1 VTLAVTANQMAS
13 RKLSA
18 TEVLALLHPHDED
31 IFDDFHEPVQDGSD
45 EEFDESED
53 DFSDL
58 RRDDSGPETD
68 VDDDEEIV
76 EDSYQDRTKLSGSCE
91 VLQDF
96 QPGTSE

>member
-1 VTLAVTANQMAS
+1 MTLTITVNQMAS

-31 IFDDFHEPVQDGSD
+31 IFDDFHEPAQEKSD

-58 RRDDSGPETD
+58 GRDDSGPENY

-76 EDSYQDRTKLSGSCE
+76 EDWYRTERTLWKL
-91 VLQDF
+91 
-96 QPGTSE
+96 